1 MIHMARVK
9 KCYGVDIGGLRPPVA
24 LRRATATSVDAAQ
37 KGLSHDHLH
46 AARLRPPS
54 PQARSPGK
62 VHTRADAVSSAGR
75 HRGLRGL
82 AYKRETGI
90 TIARS
95 ALLPVDIPLRGASVG
110 ALASVAGRVHP
121 ARTRNAVLV
130 SATPP
135 PHARRRLYRIA
146 ILPVQRPGRRGPARP
161 AGRPSGARQ
170 RYLVPIPMGM
180 LEMFPTYPMGRQSLA
195 ARHVG
200 SRKLPTCS
208 NIEGSQH
215 EPETVSRK
223 RRIAAFELLAERA
236 EHGQAPRGDALVR
249 CPADKVPR

>member
-1 MIHMARVK
+1 M
-9 KCYGVDIGGLRPPVA
+9 
-24 LRRATATSVDAAQ
+24 
-37 KGLSHDHLH
+37 
-46 AARLRPPS
+46 
-54 PQARSPGK
+54 
-62 VHTRADAVSSAGR
+62 
-75 HRGLRGL
+75 

-146 ILPVQRPGRRGPARP
+146 ILPAQRPGRRGPARP

-180 LEMFPTYPMGRQSLA
+180 LE
-195 ARHVG
+195 HV
-200 SRKLPTCS
+200 S
-208 NIEGSQH
+208 NIPHGSADLGRAACRKPEASDMLQH
-215 EPETVSRK
+215 RGEPTRTCDSFEEAK
-223 RRIAAFELLAERA
+223 IAAFELLAERA

-249 CPADKVPR
+249 PPTGSPLTH